1 MATVTVK
8 SKHGLVHDII
18 AGNHT
23 LLSDEPPPEGEDAG
37 MDAHQLLLAALG
49 SCQAITVRL
58 YAQRKNWDLGEITV
72 KLASSRTDNGGER
85 LESRIVSTGNL
96 NEEQRTRLEELA
108 GRCPISKLLRGQTE
122 LVEMF
127 TLMD

>member
-8 SKHGLVHDII
+8 SKQGLVHTIT
-18 AGNHT
+18 AGEHT

-58 YAQRKNWDLGEITV
+58 YAQRKNWNLGEITV
-72 KLASSRTDNGGER
+72 TLTSSRIDNGQEH

-96 NEEQRTRLEELA
+96 NEEQRARLEEIA
-108 GRCPISKLLRGQTE
+108 GRCPISKLLKNPTE
-122 LVEMF
+122 LVEIF
-127 TLMD
+127 TLVD